1 MKYKDSHNNVYY
13 GNTKKDLKYRENH
26 SSSWEGKK
34 IVFKRPKDNLTAEL
48 STETMESSAN
58 EKKNLN
64 VLQENTANIE
74 FKSQQ
79 KRKILHR

>member
-1 MKYKDSHNNVYY
+1 M
-13 GNTKKDLKYRENH
+13 E
-26 SSSWEGKK
+26 KK
-34 IVFKRPKDNLTAEL
+34 IVFKRPTDNLTAEL

>member
-1 MKYKDSHNNVYY
+1 MYIMV
-13 GNTKKDLKYRENH
+13 TLTKDLKCKENH
-26 SSSWEGKK
+26 SSSWEKK
-34 IVFKRPKDNLTAEL
+34 FLFKRPTEKLTAEL
-48 STETMESSAN
+48 SIETMDSSAS

-79 KRKILHR
+79 KKKILHR